1 MKTEIEMMQDVIM
14 YVNNLARGRSDN
26 HDCAILTGNR
36 VNKIEKSKAQEY
48 LRTMDFLIS
57 EMAKQVENA
66 YIHDAYE
73 DTQVHASQLFMYM
86 FDKTLETFYFTLI
99 GEEPEIY
106 FNVEEAID
114 GKYYEIS
121 IPESLQLEL
130 NKFVPRIVGIG
141 GDVYQFM
148 QNNGYLE
155 LSLSKWLYFYLCAA
169 SSLAQQ
175 FLLEQDLEK

>member
-1 MKTEIEMMQDVIM
+1 MRTKEEMMQEVLI
-14 YVNNLARGRSDN
+14 YATNLAKGKIEN
-26 HDCAILTGNR
+26 QEFVILTGNR
-36 VNKIEKSKAQEY
+36 LNQIDKSTAQEN

-66 YIHDAYE
+66 YVHEAYE
-73 DTQVHASQLFMYM
+73 DSQRHASELFMYV
-86 FDKTLETFYFTLI
+86 FDKTLETFYYTLI
-99 GEEPEIY
+99 CDKPEIY
-106 FNVEEAID
+106 FNVEEALD
-114 GKYYEIS
+114 DEYYEIS
-121 IPESLQLEL
+121 VPESLQLEL

-175 FLLEQDLEK
+175 FLLEQDLNN

>member
-48 LRTMDFLIS
+48 LRTMDFRIS

-73 DTQVHASQLFMYM
+73 DTQVHASQLFMYV
-86 FDKTLETFYFTLI
+86 FDKTIETFYYTLI
-99 GEEPEIY
+99 DEEPEIY
-106 FNVEEAID
+106 LNIEEALD
-114 GKYYEIS
+114 GEYYEIS
-121 IPESLQLEL
+121 VPELLQS
-130 NKFVPRIVGIG
+130 KVTKVVPRIVGIG
-141 GDVYQFM
+141 HEVYEFM
-148 QNNGYLE
+148 QNNGYFE
-155 LSLSKWLYFYLCAA
+155 LSISKWLYFYLCAA

-175 FLLEQDLEK
+175 FLLEQDLNN

>member
-1 MKTEIEMMQDVIM
+1 
-14 YVNNLARGRSDN
+14 
-26 HDCAILTGNR
+26 
-36 VNKIEKSKAQEY
+36 
-48 LRTMDFLIS
+48 MDFLIS

-106 FNVEEAID
+106 FNVEETLD